1 MVEGTKRAVIGA
13 VAIVCGAGAAYAT
26 SACTGSDPDL
36 TGGVDAGGLPDSAA
50 SDAGPGASDAA
61 TDTDAVADGGGDPLG
76 CDPKKPF
83 TTFTNLAELDS
94 PSDESTLSVSA
105 DELHV
110 VLVSLRDGSA
120 KYWSASRTTNPGAF
134 GTLRAETINFGNGA
148 PQQSALS
155 RDGLTLYV
163 TTGAG
168 GAPFKVTRL
177 DPSSPFGNGGTI
189 GVPSSMNDALPVGT
203 FFTAVNT
210 LLVTGTNQAGGPSE
224 RSIWEWSGGNY
235 ASAEIVLPSPS
246 ATVAFTDPVL
256 SKDGSTLFYARADGN
271 AGGKREI
278 WQTSRTT
285 LNDPFPSPG
294 AVVADFAGNSD
305 AAPHFLSDDGCRLYF
320 STLDRPGGK
329 GGRDFWLA
337 SRGK

>member
-1 MVEGTKRAVIGA
+1 MDKGLTRALGGV
-13 VAIVCGAGAAYAT
+13 VAIACGVGAGSWT
-26 SACTGSDPDL
+26 IACTGSDPDL
-36 TGGVDAGGLPDSAA
+36 SGTVADASAPDAASVDGATGTDA
-50 SDAGPGASDAA
+50 SDAGAEA
-61 TDTDAVADGGGDPLG
+61 GGEPLG

-83 TTFTNLAELDS
+83 TTFTNIAELSS
-94 PSDESTLSVSA
+94 PNEESTLALSS

-110 VLVSLRDGSA
+110 VIVSLRDGSA
-120 KYWSASRTTNPGAF
+120 KYWSASRATNPGAF
-134 GTLRAETINFGNGA
+134 GPLREETFNFGTGA

-163 TTGAG
+163 ATGAG
-168 GAPFKVTRL
+168 GAPFKLTRL
-177 DPSSPFGNGGTI
+177 DPSSPFGNGVSI
-189 GVPSSMNDALPVGT
+189 AIPSSMTNALPVGT
-203 FFTAVNT
+203 FFTAVGT

-224 RSIWEWSGGNY
+224 RSLWEWSGANFT
-235 ASAEIVLPSPS
+235 SAELVLGSPS
-246 ATVAFTDPVL
+246 NGVALTDPVL
-256 SKDGSTLFYARADGN
+256 SKDGSTLFYARADSN
-271 AGGKREI
+271 QTGKREI

-294 AVVADFAGNSD
+294 AVLADLAGNTD

-320 STLDRPGGK
+320 STQDRPGGK